1 MPYLAPDTIGG
12 GPYLAPEEPPS
23 AGSTVTGV
31 TVSPVAAIVVNGS
44 SQQYTASVQGTLSPL
59 QAVTWTISGAASV
72 DSTGLATGPAGSYT
86 VTATSVQDP
95 TKSGTAAFNVVEP
108 GATISGTV
116 SYHRM
121 PRSKLKQVRFA

>member
-12 GPYLAPEEPPS
+12 APYLAPDEPPS

-31 TVSPVAAIVVNGS
+31 TVSPTAATVVNGS
-44 SQQYTASVQGTLSPL
+44 SQQYTATVQGTNSPS
-59 QAVTWTISGAASV
+59 QAVTWAISGAGSIS
-72 DSTGLATGPAGSYT
+72 STGLATGPVGSYT

-95 TKSGTAAFNVVEP
+95 SISGTATFNVVEP

-121 PRSKLKQVRFA
+121 ARSNLKIVKFA